1 MTTVLSVHMDTHTKN
16 QLDPLAKR
24 CRRSTSFLA
33 AEAIT
38 AFFEAESWRLDEI
51 QTGVKELEEGRGV
64 RPKDVANWLRSWGR
78 KSAHTDN

>member
-38 AFFEAESWRLDEI
+38 AFVEAESWRLDEI
-51 QTGVKELEEGRGV
+51 
-64 RPKDVANWLRSWGR
+64 RPASRSWR
-78 KSAHTDN
+78 RAVAFDPKRS

>member
-33 AEAIT
+33 AEPIA
-38 AFFEAESWRLDEI
+38 AFVETQSWQLDEI
-51 QTGVKELEEGRGV
+51 QSSVKELEEGRGV
-64 RPKDVANWLRSWGR
+64 Q
-78 KSAHTDN
+78 HE